1 LFFEDICFFALHA
14 IDAIQTRCIIKALV
28 SVPMERAMT
37 LNSASVRINVLLP
50 AGVAKDLREYVPSR
64 KRARFVAEA
73 VERELRRLRLQ
84 AALEASA
91 GAWQD
96 EDHPDLAD
104 GPAIDRWIAEGRAQL
119 AWDRR
124 EEV

>member
-1 LFFEDICFFALHA
+1 
-14 IDAIQTRCIIKALV
+14 
-28 SVPMERAMT
+28 M
-37 LNSASVRINVLLP
+37 NVLMP
-50 AGVAKDLREYVPSR
+50 AGGAKDLREYVPPR

-73 VERELRRLRLQ
+73 VERELRRLRLE

-104 GPAIDRWIAEGRAQL
+104 GLAIDRWIAEGRAQMD
-119 AWDRR
+119 WDRR
-124 EEV
+124 EEA